1 MFKEKI
7 TREKGLNAMESV
19 MEELKK
25 ADEIASAIATALSII
40 DCTIE
45 LNEDKVDIIA
55 FLITSELREIFE
67 KHGMSLD
74 DDEEEDEEECEEEYI
89 DEDEIFDGDFEDFLN
104 YVLGMN
110 NKIR

>member
-7 TREKGLNAMESV
+7 TKEKGLKAMESV

-25 ADEIASAIATALSII
+25 ADEIASAISTALSII

-45 LNEDKVDIIA
+45 LNEDKVEIIA

-74 DDEEEDEEECEEEYI
+74 IDDEEECEEEYI

>member
-7 TREKGLNAMESV
+7 TKEKGLKAMESV
-19 MEELKK
+19 MEELNK
-25 ADEIASAIATALSII
+25 ADEIASAISTALSII

-45 LNEDKVDIIA
+45 LNEDKVEIIA

-74 DDEEEDEEECEEEYI
+74 IDDDEEECEEEYI

-104 YVLGMN
+104 YILW
-110 NKIR
+110 NK

>member
-7 TREKGLNAMESV
+7 TKEKGLKAMESV

-45 LNEDKVDIIA
+45 LNKDKVEIIA

-74 DDEEEDEEECEEEYI
+74 MDEDDEECEEEYI

>member
-7 TREKGLNAMESV
+7 TKEKGLKAMESV

-74 DDEEEDEEECEEEYI
+74 DEDEEECEEEYI

>member
-7 TREKGLNAMESV
+7 TKEKGLKAMESV

-25 ADEIASAIATALSII
+25 ADEIASAISTALSII

-45 LNEDKVDIIA
+45 LNEDKVEIIA

-74 DDEEEDEEECEEEYI
+74 IDDDDDEEECEEEYI

-104 YVLGMN
+104 YILW
-110 NKIR
+110 NK